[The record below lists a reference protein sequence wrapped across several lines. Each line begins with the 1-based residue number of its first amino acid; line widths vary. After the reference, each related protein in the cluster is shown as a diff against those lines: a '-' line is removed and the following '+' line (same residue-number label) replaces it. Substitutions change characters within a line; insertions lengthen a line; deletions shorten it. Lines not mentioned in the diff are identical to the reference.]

1 MWPFNYRKVTER
13 LNTVD
18 LGDDLDD
25 VEMLLAVE
33 KIFQITVKDSEA
45 EDLVSVG
52 ELYELVKS
60 KTPHDGNVDPVWELI
75 VLIVRCHSGSNSPID
90 PETTFFPKF
99 AKPRQK

>member
-25 VEMLLAVE
+25 VELLMAVE
-33 KIFQITVKDSEA
+33 EIFQINLEDSEA

-60 KTPHDGNVDPVWELI
+60 KMPRDGSVDPLWELI
-75 VLIVRCHSGSNSPID
+75 VLIVRSHSGSNSPID
-90 PETTFFPKF
+90 TETTFFPKF

>member
-25 VEMLLAVE
+25 VEMLMAVE
-33 KIFQITVKDSEA
+33 EIFQIKLQDSETV
-45 EDLVSVG
+45 DLVSVG
-52 ELYELVKS
+52 ELCELVKG
-60 KTPHDGNVDPVWELI
+60 KMPRDGSVDPVWKLI
-75 VLIVRCHSGSNSPID
+75 VLIVKSHSGSLSPID
-90 PETTFFPKF
+90 AETTFFPKF